1 MMVNNMKKLIELIKI
16 ICLITLT
23 IFVINIALNINKK
36 ENNYDV
42 NNDGIVNSK
51 DLFLIK
57 KYLIEEG
64 DK

>member
-1 MMVNNMKKLIELIKI
+1 MKKIIELIKI

-23 IFVINIALNINKK
+23 IFVINIFLNINKK

-42 NNDGIVNSK
+42 NNDGIVNSE

-64 DK
+64 DKKCQN

>member
-1 MMVNNMKKLIELIKI
+1 MKKIIELIKI

-23 IFVINIALNINKK
+23 IFVINISLNINKK

-57 KYLIEEG
+57 KYLMEEG

>member
-1 MMVNNMKKLIELIKI
+1 MKKIIELIKI

-23 IFVINIALNINKK
+23 IFVINIFLNINKK

>member
-1 MMVNNMKKLIELIKI
+1 MKKLMELIKI

-23 IFVINIALNINKK
+23 IFVINITLNINKK

>member
-1 MMVNNMKKLIELIKI
+1 MKKIIELIKI
-16 ICLITLT
+16 ICLIILT
-23 IFVINIALNINKK
+23 IFVINISLNINKK

-57 KYLIEEG
+57 KYLMEEG

>member
-1 MMVNNMKKLIELIKI
+1 MKKIIELIKI
-16 ICLITLT
+16 ICLITLA
-23 IFVINIALNINKK
+23 IFVINISLNINKK

-57 KYLIEEG
+57 KYLIEKG

>member
-1 MMVNNMKKLIELIKI
+1 MKKIIELIKI
-16 ICLITLT
+16 ICLITLA
-23 IFVINIALNINKK
+23 IFVINISLNINKK

-42 NNDGIVNSK
+42 NNDGIVNSE

>member
-1 MMVNNMKKLIELIKI
+1 MKKIIESIKI

>member
-1 MMVNNMKKLIELIKI
+1 MKKIIELIKI

-23 IFVINIALNINKK
+23 IFVINISLNINKK

>member
-1 MMVNNMKKLIELIKI
+1 MKKLIELIKI

-23 IFVINIALNINKK
+23 IFVINISLNINKK

>member
-1 MMVNNMKKLIELIKI
+1 MKKIIESIKI

-23 IFVINIALNINKK
+23 IFVINISLNINKK

>member
-1 MMVNNMKKLIELIKI
+1 MKKIIELIKI
-16 ICLITLT
+16 ICLITLA
-23 IFVINIALNINKK
+23 IFVINISLNINKK

>member
-23 IFVINIALNINKK
+23 IFVINISLNINKK

>member
-1 MMVNNMKKLIELIKI
+1 MKKIIELIKI

-23 IFVINIALNINKK
+23 IFVINISSNINKK

>member
-1 MMVNNMKKLIELIKI
+1 MKKIIESIKI
-16 ICLITLT
+16 MCLITLT

>member
-1 MMVNNMKKLIELIKI
+1 MGNLIKAI
-16 ICLITLT
+16 KITCLIILT
-23 IFVINIALNINKK
+23 IFVINISLNINKK

-57 KYLIEEG
+57 KYLMEEG

>member
-1 MMVNNMKKLIELIKI
+1 MKKIIESIKI

-23 IFVINIALNINKK
+23 IFVINIASNINKK

>member
-1 MMVNNMKKLIELIKI
+1 MKKLIELIKI

>member
-1 MMVNNMKKLIELIKI
+1 MKKIIELIKI
-16 ICLITLT
+16 ICLITLAM
-23 IFVINIALNINKK
+23 FVINISLNINKK

-57 KYLIEEG
+57 KYLIEKG

>member
-1 MMVNNMKKLIELIKI
+1 MKKIIELIKI
-16 ICLITLT
+16 ICLIILT

>member
-1 MMVNNMKKLIELIKI
+1 MKKIIESIKI

-23 IFVINIALNINKK
+23 IFGINITLNINKK

-42 NNDGIVNSK
+42 NNDGEVNSQ

-64 DK
+64 DKQCQN

>member
-1 MMVNNMKKLIELIKI
+1 MKKIIELIKI

>member
-1 MMVNNMKKLIELIKI
+1 MKKLIESIKI
-16 ICLITLT
+16 TCLITLT
-23 IFVINIALNINKK
+23 IFVINISLNINKK

>member
-1 MMVNNMKKLIELIKI
+1 MKKIIELIKI

-23 IFVINIALNINKK
+23 IFVINISLNINKK

-51 DLFLIK
+51 DLLLIK